1 MDSDGPLS
9 ALALA
14 VSLIAYAAAAIG
26 EASFGSVRRE
36 QVHRLVSE
44 GVKGASDLER
54 LHLGPTGPSKALSIL
69 KVFAL
74 SSALVSGAALAF
86 YGAGGRWFAV
96 GLVSICTLALLG
108 GIHIGASAVSWSRRE
123 RIALGFARPV
133 GWLAWALSPLVAGV
147 ARLGRAYP
155 NGSDT
160 DAVPAALQDEEPD
173 GEQVID
179 PIDEREARMIRGV
192 VRQDKT
198 VAREIMI
205 PRVDI
210 VAAELGTSVSDLA
223 ALMTEGGHSRVPV
236 YREDLDHVV
245 GIAYSRDLLRRY
257 LASEDGGPLSVES
270 VIRPPMFIPEV
281 KTLEELLSEFKG
293 RRVQMAIV
301 VDEYGGVSGLV
312 TIEDLLEE
320 IVGEIEDEFDM
331 GESGIQRIANDDFV
345 MDARVNVAELD
356 DLFNVAVEGEGFDT
370 LGGFVYQRLGKIP
383 SQGDVVEHDGL
394 RIEVLST
401 AGRRLKNLHV
411 TKRSPR
417 G

>member
-1 MDSDGPLS
+1 M
-9 ALALA
+9 
-14 VSLIAYAAAAIG
+14 VISLIVYAVAAIG

-86 YGAGGRWFAV
+86 YGAGGRWFV
-96 GLVSICTLALLG
+96 VVLVTICTLSLLG
-108 GIHIGASAVSWSRRE
+108 GIHVGASAVPWSRRE

-133 GWLAWALSPLVAGV
+133 GWLAWVLNPIVERGE
-147 ARLGRAYP
+147 RLGRAYP
-155 NGSDT
+155 NGNDT
-160 DAVPAALQDEEPD
+160 DTIPAALQEEEPD

-198 VAREIMI
+198 VAREIMV

-210 VAAELGTSVSDLA
+210 VAAELGMSVSELA

-236 YREDLDHVV
+236 YRDDLDHIV

-257 LASEDGGPLSVES
+257 VASGDGGPLSIES
-270 VIRPPMFIPEV
+270 VIRPPMFIPES
-281 KTLEELLSEFKG
+281 KTLEELLGEFKD

-320 IVGEIEDEFDM
+320 IVGEIEDEFDV
-331 GESGIQRIANDDFV
+331 GESGIQQIASDDFV
-345 MDARVNVAELD
+345 MDARVSVAELD
-356 DLFNVAVEGEGFDT
+356 DLFSVAVEGEGFDT

-383 SQGDVVEHDGL
+383 SQGDVVEYDGL

-411 TKRSPR
+411 TRRTPR
-417 G
+417 E

>member
-1 MDSDGPLS
+1 
-9 ALALA
+9 
-14 VSLIAYAAAAIG
+14 
-26 EASFGSVRRE
+26 
-36 QVHRLVSE
+36 
-44 GVKGASDLER
+44 VKGASDLER

-86 YGAGGRWFAV
+86 YGADGRWFVVA
-96 GLVSICTLALLG
+96 LVSIFTLALLG
-108 GIHIGASAVSWSRRE
+108 GIHIGASAISWSRRE

-147 ARLGRAYP
+147 ERLGRAYP
-155 NGSDT
+155 NGNGT

-198 VAREIMI
+198 VAREIMV

-210 VAAELGTSVSDLA
+210 VAAELGASASDLA

-257 LASEDGGPLSVES
+257 LASEDGAPLSVES
-270 VIRPPMFIPEV
+270 VIRPPMFIPEA
-281 KTLEELLSEFKG
+281 KTLEELLSEFKD

-345 MDARVNVAELD
+345 MDARVSVAELD

-370 LGGFVYQRLGKIP
+370 LGGLVYQRLGKIP
-383 SQGDVVEHDGL
+383 SQGDVVEYDGL

-411 TKRSPR
+411 TRRSPR

>member
-1 MDSDGPLS
+1 MVISIIVY
-9 ALALA
+9 A
-14 VSLIAYAAAAIG
+14 VGAVG

-86 YGAGGRWFAV
+86 YGAGGRWFVVALSAV
-96 GLVSICTLALLG
+96 CTLALLG
-108 GIHIGASAVSWSRRE
+108 GIHVGASAISWSRRE
-123 RIALGFARPV
+123 RIALDFARPV
-133 GWLAWALSPLVAGV
+133 GWLAWALSPLVAIVEG
-147 ARLGRAYP
+147 LGRAYP
-155 NGSDT
+155 NGNGG
-160 DAVPAALQDEEPD
+160 DAVPPALQDEEPD

-198 VAREIMI
+198 VAREIMV

-210 VAAELGTSVSDLA
+210 VAAELGMSVSELA

-236 YREDLDHVV
+236 YRDDLDHIV

-257 LASEDGGPLSVES
+257 VASDDGGPLSIES
-270 VIRPPMFIPEV
+270 VIRPPMFIPES
-281 KTLEELLSEFKG
+281 KTLEELLGEFKD

-320 IVGEIEDEFDM
+320 IVGEIEDEFDV
-331 GESGIQRIANDDFV
+331 GESGIQRIANGDFV

-356 DLFNVAVEGEGFDT
+356 DLFDVAVEGEGFDT

-383 SQGDVVEHDGL
+383 SQGDVVEYDGL

-411 TKRSPR
+411 TRRNPQ